1 MEQKSRARGL
11 LTTQKIG
18 VLMGG
23 ISSEREVSLSTGN
36 AILQALKE
44 KGYNAVAI
52 DVTRNVAEVIRTS
65 GIEIAFNGL
74 HGKFGED
81 GAIQG
86 LLEIE
91 GIPYTGSGIL
101 ASAVGMN
108 KILSKL
114 LFKAHGLLVG
124 PYMVLDADKREQ
136 VNEVPS
142 IIAYPLVVKPSS
154 EGSSVGVSLV
164 YNDEEL
170 APAVEL
176 AFTYDREIVIEKYIT
191 GKEVQVGVLGNR
203 ALGAIEIVPKN
214 VFYDYEAKYKPGMSE
229 HFFPARID
237 DAAAYHRLLDAGLTA
252 HRALGCKGY
261 SRVDFIIDATGSP
274 YILEVNT
281 LPGMTATSLLPEI
294 ARGVGI
300 SFPDL
305 VEEILGLAISEKQA
319 VNRMNEFGPR
329 G

>member
-1 MEQKSRARGL
+1 MGSVKNK
-11 LTTQKIG
+11 KIG

-23 ISSEREVSLSTGN
+23 LSSERQVSLATGN
-36 AILQALKE
+36 AILKALQE
-44 KGYNAVAI
+44 KGYDAVGI
-52 DVTRNVAEVIRTS
+52 DVTREIGETVRRS

-86 LLEIE
+86 LLEII

-114 LFKAHGLLVG
+114 IFKAHGLLVG
-124 PYMVLDADKREQ
+124 PYMVLDAEKREEL
-136 VNEVPS
+136 NAVPS

-164 YNDEEL
+164 YTDEEL
-170 APAVEL
+170 APAAEL
-176 AFTYDREIVIEKYIT
+176 AFKYDREILIEKYIT
-191 GKEVQVGVLGNR
+191 GREVQVGVLGNR

-214 VFYDYEAKYKPGMSE
+214 VFYDYEAKYKEGMSE
-229 HFFPARID
+229 HFFPARIEESV
-237 DAAAYHRLLDAGLTA
+237 YRSLLEAGLSA
-252 HRALGCKGY
+252 HRALGCRGY
-261 SRVDFIIDATGSP
+261 SRVDFIIDPNGSP

-281 LPGMTATSLLPEI
+281 LPGMTATSLLPDI

-300 SFPDL
+300 SFADL
-305 VEEILGLAISEKQA
+305 VEEILKLAIE
-319 VNRMNEFGPR
+319 EH
-329 G
+329 

>member
-1 MEQKSRARGL
+1 
-11 LTTQKIG
+11 
-18 VLMGG
+18 MGG
-23 ISSEREVSLSTGN
+23 ISSEREVSLSTGS
-36 AILQALKE
+36 AILKALKE

-124 PYMVLDADKREQ
+124 PYMVLDAGKREQ

-142 IIAYPLVVKPSS
+142 IIGYPLVVKPSS
-154 EGSSVGVSLV
+154 EGSSVGVSLI
-164 YNDEEL
+164 YNNEEL
-170 APAVEL
+170 VPAVEL
-176 AFTYDREIVIEKYIT
+176 AFKYDREILIEQYIT
-191 GKEVQVGVLGNR
+191 GKEVQVAVLGNR

-214 VFYDYEAKYKPGMSE
+214 VFYDYEAKYKEGMSE

-237 DAAAYHRLLDAGLTA
+237 DAAYERLLDAGLSA
-252 HRALGCKGY
+252 HRALGCRGY
-261 SRVDFIIDATGSP
+261 SRVDFIIDAGGSP

-281 LPGMTATSLLPEI
+281 LPGMTATSLLPDI

-305 VEEILGLAISEKQA
+305 VEEILRLAIAEK
-319 VNRMNEFGPR
+319 
-329 G
+329 